1 MPLIVFPLPFT
12 KMIDTDN
19 MNMNMSTNENMTT
32 GQRIVR
38 EAMEPEEVQL
48 AQITLNGG
56 YVYDV
61 SWLPHEE
68 LVRIETGVDRNGEP
82 NYLWYPGSRTIGAT
96 LARVIGCQEEKI
108 LTWGIKV
115 YSESGVTDALHYE
128 TRRFNQST
136 WHDYASEGYALQFQ
150 VQVRCD
156 HDEGD
161 VECSADSCG
170 KGMTETAFRAQ
181 LAKVIAQ
188 NDALESLKQYTS
200 DAEAEPDEQ
209 DTKTEAEAAAWA
221 EACAWGERRAA
232 VDDDEEEDDEKT
244 EPASEPEAET
254 EAETEPEKAAILAAA
269 QAMWRRWAE
278 NEAAPEEARAMWQR
292 WAENEATPELE
303 PLPEPELEP
312 APEADD
318 EAEEMALKEDAAL
331 DYIEERLR
339 YLIIFLLGF
348 VVAMLLVSLNEV
360 YKTYTY

>member
-19 MNMNMSTNENMTT
+19 TNTSTNENMTT

-38 EAMEPEEVQL
+38 EAMEPEERQL

-61 SWLPHEE
+61 SWLPDQES
-68 LVRIETGVDRNGEP
+68 VRIETGLDRNGEP
-82 NYLWYPGSRTIGAT
+82 NCLWYPDSRTIGAT

-108 LTWGIKV
+108 LIWGIKV

-128 TRRFNQST
+128 TRRFKQNT
-136 WHDYASEGYALQFQ
+136 WHDYASEGYALQFE
-150 VQVRCD
+150 VQVRCH

-200 DAEAEPDEQ
+200 DAENEEDDA
-209 DTKTEAEAAAWA
+209 KTEA
-221 EACAWGERRAA
+221 
-232 VDDDEEEDDEKT
+232 
-244 EPASEPEAET
+244 ASEP
-254 EAETEPEKAAILAAA
+254 ETEPEKAAILAAA

-278 NEAAPEEARAMWQR
+278 EEPKPEPAPEPAPA
-292 WAENEATPELE
+292 
-303 PLPEPELEP
+303 PEPEPE
-312 APEADD
+312 ADDEADADNEADD

>member
-1 MPLIVFPLPFT
+1 M
-12 KMIDTDN
+12 
-19 MNMNMSTNENMTT
+19 NENMTT

-181 LAKVIAQ
+181 LTKVIAQ
-188 NDALESLKQYTS
+188 NEALESLKQYTS
-200 DAEAEPDEQ
+200 DAEAAED
-209 DTKTEAEAAAWA
+209 DAKTEAEAAAIQAAKQAMW
-221 EACAWGERRAA
+221 RRW
-232 VDDDEEEDDEKT
+232 
-244 EPASEPEAET
+244 AET
-254 EAETEPEKAAILAAA
+254 EAEKAAIQAAA

-278 NEAAPEEARAMWQR
+278 DEAAPEEARAMWQR

-303 PLPEPELEP
+303 PVPEPELEPASEPEAEEEEEAKPEP

-360 YKTYTY
+360 YKSYTY